1 MKLKKLPI
9 GIQTFSTIRE
19 EDYLYIDKTQYALN
33 LIENYKYVFLARPR
47 RFGKSLFLDT
57 LAEIFSGNKELFKG
71 LYIYDKYNFEKYPII
86 KIDWAGNFKTLK
98 LTEERTFEILENNQ
112 KRLKVYCERTN
123 PFGCFEEL
131 IQKTYKK
138 YQKKVVILIDE
149 YDKPI
154 LDNLD
159 NTQRAIENRDFLRG
173 FYIQLKANDQ
183 YIKFAF
189 LTGISKF
196 SKASIFSGL
205 NHLEDISL
213 VPEFGDI
220 CGYTQN
226 DLETSFAPYLKNAN
240 LDLVK
245 TWYNGYN
252 FLGDKVYNPFD
263 VLKFI
268 KNNFRFQNYWWESGT
283 PFSLITLLQKGDYY
297 LPNLENLTTDSTLLN
312 SFDIENLQ
320 LESLLFQAG
329 YLTID
334 KIIVDE
340 FIGSIE
346 YILKTPNLEVQISL
360 NQLMI
365 QYLANNINRNVV
377 KNVRHNLIKG
387 NLEQFEKSMFSLFA
401 GIPYNNYV
409 KNQIAKVEGYWASL
423 VYCYLAG
430 AGLEIIPEDVTNI
443 GRIDLTLKAGEN
455 IYIFEFKTTNQDPLQ
470 QIKTKKYYEK
480 YLNENKN
487 IYLIGIIFN
496 EEQRNIEKFKWE
508 QFK

>member
-1 MKLKKLPI
+1 MRK
-9 GIQTFSTIRE
+9 
-19 EDYLYIDKTQYALN
+19 
-33 LIENYKYVFLARPR
+33 
-47 RFGKSLFLDT
+47 
-57 LAEIFSGNKELFKG
+57 
-71 LYIYDKYNFEKYPII
+71 
-86 KIDWAGNFKTLK
+86 
-98 LTEERTFEILENNQ
+98 
-112 KRLKVYCERTN
+112 
-123 PFGCFEEL
+123 
-131 IQKTYKK
+131 
-138 YQKKVVILIDE
+138 
-149 YDKPI
+149 
-154 LDNLD
+154 
-159 NTQRAIENRDFLRG
+159 FLRG
-173 FYIQLKANDQ
+173 FYEQLKENDQ
-183 YIKFAF
+183 YIKFVF

-377 KNVRHNLIKG
+377 KNVRHDLIKG